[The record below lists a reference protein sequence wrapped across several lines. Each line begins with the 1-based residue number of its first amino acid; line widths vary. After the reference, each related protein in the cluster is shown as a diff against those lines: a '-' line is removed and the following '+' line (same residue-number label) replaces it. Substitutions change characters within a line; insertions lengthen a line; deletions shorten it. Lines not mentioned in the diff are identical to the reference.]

1 MLKTPQLIA
10 AQAALIEAQQQ
21 LAAINAQGAAAT
33 GQAERARAVVSEAQS
48 LRTERVGFL
57 ARLMQMGRTATGR
70 EPEVVALS
78 QKLDQI
84 EEHAGAAALV
94 AEAAGQVQVDLQAQ
108 AMAIH
113 ERMPALA
120 EAEALARFMAA
131 RADIE
136 ANELP
141 ALKLAAEAWAAAHA
155 RLAGKGRAHDELA
168 RGLRDRF
175 GLSVQA
181 FGVTYPAL
189 TLVAPCQGFGLDG
202 AALRFEVADQINA
215 AHQAA
220 LKEWSEQ

>member
-1 MLKTPQLIA
+1 MQKTPQLIA
-10 AQAALIEAQQQ
+10 AQAALVEAQQQ
-21 LAAINAQGAAAT
+21 LAAINAQSAAAV
-33 GQAERARAVVSEAQS
+33 GQAERARTVVSEAQS

-57 ARLMQMGRTATGR
+57 ARLMRGGKTPTGR
-70 EPEVVALS
+70 EPEVAALS

-84 EEHAGAAALV
+84 EEHADAAALV
-94 AEAAGQVQVDLQAQ
+94 AEAAGRVQADLQAQ

-141 ALKLAAEAWAAAHA
+141 AFRQAAEAFAAAHA
-155 RLAGKGRAHDELA
+155 RLAGRAKAHCELA
-168 RGLRDRF
+168 QQARERF
-175 GLSVQA
+175 GVSLQGVGTPYPLTSVDVA
-181 FGVTYPAL
+181 VVGFGVDL
-189 TLVAPCQGFGLDG
+189 NRWRID
-202 AALRFEVADQINA
+202 VADQINT

-220 LKEWSEQ
+220 LQEFRA